1 MPSREGRIPPGPEHG
16 PALNIRLLVFLTV
29 LTHLSFAGCRVILSL
44 TAIHFEASPF
54 VIGVLLSLLTVIPI
68 LFALRWGRW
77 VDRAGVRGPMLAG
90 IAAIFLAMVL
100 GWAFPRLETLFVVS
114 PLAGSGFF
122 LYHIAAGQA
131 AAMIGRPEDRIKNFS
146 LLALAFSVS
155 SFLGP
160 TLSGFAIDG
169 IGHAKAMLALS
180 AGALVNLVALSVW
193 APDVPRHGTTAAHQE
208 KQRVAD
214 LLRIPGFR
222 LVFIV
227 SGVLSMT
234 WDLFAFVMPIHG
246 SQLGL
251 SATTIGVILG
261 SFGAA
266 VFVVRL
272 LLPLVAHR
280 MDEWQMLIAAMLL
293 SGVTLVAFPF
303 VHGVPLLIALSF
315 LLGVGLGGTQP
326 FIMSLLYEKAPA
338 GRGAEVLSVRTWL
351 INVSQTGVPLAFGAL
366 GAVLGMLPV
375 FWAMGASLLV
385 AGWFATR
392 GK

>member
-1 MPSREGRIPPGPEHG
+1 LSIH
-16 PALNIRLLVFLTV
+16 LLVFLTV
-29 LTHLSFAGCRVILSL
+29 LTHLSFAGCRVIISL
-44 TAIHFEASPF
+44 TAIHFGASPF
-54 VIGVLLSLLTVIPI
+54 VIGVVLSLLTVIPI

-90 IAAIFLAMVL
+90 ITAILLAMVL

-131 AAMIGRPEDRIKNFS
+131 AALIGRPEDRIKNFS
-146 LLALAFSVS
+146 LLALAFSIS

-169 IGHAKAMLALS
+169 IGHANAMLALS
-180 AGALVNLVALSVW
+180 VGVLINTVVLAAW
-193 APDVPRHGTTAAHQE
+193 KPDVPRHGTSAAQQE
-208 KQRVAD
+208 KRRVSD

-261 SFGAA
+261 AFGAA

-272 LLPLVAHR
+272 LLPLVVHR
-280 MDEWQMLIAAMLL
+280 VDEWRMLIAAMLV
-293 SGVTLVAFPF
+293 SGATLVAFPL
-303 VHGVPLLIALSF
+303 VHGVPLLMALSF

-326 FIMSLLYEKAPA
+326 FIMALLYEKAPA

-366 GAVLGMLPV
+366 GAILGMLPV
-375 FWAMGASLLV
+375 FWAMGASLLI
-385 AGWFATR
+385 AGWFANR

>member
-1 MPSREGRIPPGPEHG
+1 MS
-16 PALNIRLLVFLTV
+16 IRFIVFLTV
-29 LTHLSFAGCRVILSL
+29 LTHLSFSGCRVILSL
-44 TAIHFEASPF
+44 TTIHYGASPF
-54 VIGVLLSLLTVIPI
+54 VVGVVLSLLTVIPI

-90 IAAIFLAMVL
+90 STAILLAMVL

-131 AAMIGRPEDRIKNFS
+131 AAMIGRPEDRVKNFS
-146 LLALAFSVS
+146 LLALAFSTS
-155 SFLGP
+155 GFIGP

-169 IGHAKAMLALS
+169 IGHDNAMLALS
-180 AGALVNLVALSVW
+180 IGVLVNTVVLA
-193 APDVPRHGTTAAHQE
+193 ARKGDIPRLESSAAQQE
-208 KQRVAD
+208 KRRVSD

-251 SATTIGVILG
+251 TATTIGILLGAFG
-261 SFGAA
+261 SA

-280 MDEWQMLIAAMLL
+280 VDEWRMLIAAMLL
-293 SGVTLVAFPF
+293 SGATLLAFPL
-303 VHGVPLLIALSF
+303 VHGVPLLMALSF

-326 FIMSLLYEKAPA
+326 FIMALLYEKAPA

-366 GAVLGMLPV
+366 GAILGMLPV
-375 FWAMGASLLV
+375 FWVMGASLL
-385 AGWFATR
+385 AGGWFAAR

>member
-1 MPSREGRIPPGPEHG
+1 LS
-16 PALNIRLLVFLTV
+16 IRLLVFLTV
-29 LTHLSFAGCRVILSL
+29 LTHLSFAGCRVIISL
-44 TAIHFEASPF
+44 TAIHFGASPL

-90 IAAIFLAMVL
+90 VAAILLAMVL

-131 AAMIGRPEDRIKNFS
+131 AAVIGRPEDRIKNFS

-169 IGHAKAMLALS
+169 IGHANAMLAL
-180 AGALVNLVALSVW
+180 AVGVLVNMVVLAAW
-193 APDVPRHGTTAAHQE
+193 KPDVPRHGTSAAHHE
-208 KQRVAD
+208 KRRVSD

-251 SATTIGVILG
+251 SATTIGLILG
-261 SFGAA
+261 AFGAA

-280 MDEWQMLIAAMLL
+280 MDEWRMLIAAMLL
-293 SGVTLVAFPF
+293 SGATLVAFPL
-303 VHGVPLLIALSF
+303 VHGVPLLMALSF

-326 FIMSLLYEKAPA
+326 FIMALLYEKAPA

-385 AGWFATR
+385 AGWLAAR

>member
-1 MPSREGRIPPGPEHG
+1 LS
-16 PALNIRLLVFLTV
+16 IRLLVFLTV
-29 LTHLSFAGCRVILSL
+29 LTHLSFAGCRVIISL
-44 TAIHFEASPF
+44 TAIHFGASPF
-54 VIGVLLSLLTVIPI
+54 VIGVVLSLLTVIPI

-90 IAAIFLAMVL
+90 IAAILLAMVL

-114 PLAGSGFF
+114 PLAGAGFF

-131 AAMIGRPEDRIKNFS
+131 AAVIGRPEDRIKNFS

-160 TLSGFAIDG
+160 TLSGFAIDS
-169 IGHAKAMLALS
+169 IGHANAMLALS
-180 AGALVNLVALSVW
+180 AGVLVNMVVLAAW
-193 APDVPRHGTTAAHQE
+193 KPDVPRHGISAVQQE
-208 KQRVAD
+208 KRRVSD

-251 SATTIGVILG
+251 SATTIGLILG
-261 SFGAA
+261 AFGAA

-272 LLPLVAHR
+272 LLPLVVHR
-280 MDEWQMLIAAMLL
+280 VDEWRMLIAAMLL
-293 SGVTLVAFPF
+293 SGVTLVAFPL
-303 VHGVPLLIALSF
+303 VHGVPLLLALSF

-326 FIMSLLYEKAPA
+326 FIMALLYEKAPA

-366 GAVLGMLPV
+366 GAILGMLPV
-375 FWAMGASLLV
+375 FWAMGASLLI